1 MAHHH
6 SLLFILLVA
15 ALAPLIAE
23 VPLRLRPP
31 LVVLELLL
39 GMLVGPQGLALVAA
53 DGAIPTLSALGLSFL
68 FFIAGME
75 LDFSTLR
82 GRPLQL
88 GIAGW
93 ILSIALALALTY
105 GLHDMGLVSAPL
117 LVAVALATTAI
128 GTLLPILRDAGELD
142 GAFGRL
148 VLGAGAIGEFAPIIV
163 FSLLMA
169 DDTGLGKQT
178 ELLVTFVLIAVACA
192 ALAFRLRPPRI
203 VALLA
208 RSLHSTS
215 QLPIRLAILLLG
227 SMVVLADL
235 FDLNLL
241 LGAFAAGAV
250 VGLVAR
256 GPEAES
262 FRHKIDALGFG
273 FLIPIF
279 FVVSG
284 TQIDVA
290 ALFANTDSLVR
301 VPLFLLLLFVV
312 RGAPSL
318 LYRSLGLRHRLRLA
332 LFSAT
337 SLPLVVVITGIGTA
351 TGRMLPANAAALV
364 GAAIL
369 SVLIFP
375 LIALLLGPQPAVA
388 VTEEAEADSL

>member
-1 MAHHH
+1 MSHPH
-6 SLLFILLVA
+6 SLLFILLAA

-39 GMLVGPQGLALVAA
+39 GMLVGPQGLNLVAA

-93 ILSIALALALTY
+93 ILSIALALAVAY
-105 GLHDMGLVSAPL
+105 GLHALGIITAPL

-128 GTLLPILRDAGELD
+128 GTLLPILRDAGERD
-142 GAFGRL
+142 SEFGRL
-148 VLGAGAIGEFAPIIV
+148 VLGAGAIGEFAPIIL
-163 FSLLMA
+163 FSLLMT
-169 DDTGLGKQT
+169 DDTGLGRQS
-178 ELLVTFVLIAVACA
+178 ELLITFVFIAVACA
-192 ALAFRLRPPRI
+192 ALALRVRPPQV

-208 RSLHSTS
+208 RSLHATS

-227 SMVVLADL
+227 AMVVLADL

-241 LGAFAAGAV
+241 LGAFAAGAL

-256 GPEAES
+256 GPEAEP
-262 FRHKIDALGFG
+262 FRHKIDAVGFG

-284 TQIDVA
+284 SQIDLA
-290 ALFANTDSLVR
+290 ALFAKSETLVR
-301 VPLFLLLLFVV
+301 VPIFLLLLFLV

-318 LYRSLGLRHRLRLA
+318 LYRSLSLRERLRLA

-337 SLPLVVVITGIGTA
+337 SLPLIVVIAGIGTA
-351 TGRMLPANAAALV
+351 SGRMVSANAAAMI

-369 SVLIFP
+369 SVLLFP
-375 LIALLLGPQPAVA
+375 LIALLLGPPPVA
-388 VTEEAEADSL
+388 ALAEEPETDSL

>member
-1 MAHHH
+1 MPHPH
-6 SLLFILLVA
+6 SLLFILLAA

-39 GMLVGPQGLALVAA
+39 GMLVGPQGLNLVASE
-53 DGAIPTLSALGLSFL
+53 GAIPTLSALGLSFL

-75 LDFSTLR
+75 LDFSSLR

-93 ILSIALALALTY
+93 LLSIALALALAY
-105 GLHDMGLVSAPL
+105 ALRSMGLVAEPL
-117 LVAVALATTAI
+117 FVAVALTTTAI
-128 GTLLPILRDAGELD
+128 GTVLPILRDAGERD
-142 GAFGRL
+142 SDFGRL
-148 VLGAGAIGEFAPIIV
+148 VLGAGALGEFGPIIL
-163 FSLLMA
+163 FSLLTA
-169 DDTGLGKQT
+169 DDVGLGRQT
-178 ELLVTFVLIAVACA
+178 ELLITFALIAVACA
-192 ALAFRLRPPRI
+192 ALALRVRPPRV

-227 SMVVLADL
+227 GMVVLAGL

-241 LGAFAAGAV
+241 LGAFAAGSL
-250 VGLVAR
+250 VGVVAR
-256 GPEAES
+256 GPEAEP
-262 FRHKIDALGFG
+262 FRHKVDALGFG

-290 ALFANTDSLVR
+290 DLVANSDSLVR
-301 VPLFLLLLFVV
+301 VPLFLALLFIV
-312 RGAPSL
+312 RGAPCL
-318 LYRSLGLRHRLRLA
+318 LYRGIGVRDRLCLA
-332 LFSAT
+332 LFSST
-337 SLPLVVVITGIGTA
+337 TLPLVVVITSIGSA
-351 TGRMLPANAAALV
+351 GGQMLPANAAALV

-375 LIALLLGPQPAVA
+375 LIALLLRPQPVAAVSS
-388 VTEEAEADSL
+388 EPDADSL

>member
-1 MAHHH
+1 MSHPH
-6 SLLFILLVA
+6 SLLFILLAA

-39 GMLVGPQGLALVAA
+39 GMLVGPQGLNLVAA
-53 DGAIPTLSALGLSFL
+53 EGAIPTLSALGLSFL

-93 ILSIALALALTY
+93 ILSIALALAVAY
-105 GLHDMGLVSAPL
+105 GLHELGIITAPL

-128 GTLLPILRDAGELD
+128 GTLLPILRDAGERD
-142 GAFGRL
+142 SEFGRL
-148 VLGAGAIGEFAPIIV
+148 VLGAGAIGEFAPIIL
-163 FSLLMA
+163 FSLLMT
-169 DDTGLGKQT
+169 DDTGLGRQS
-178 ELLVTFVLIAVACA
+178 ELLITFVFIAVACA
-192 ALAFRLRPPRI
+192 ALALRVRPPQV

-208 RSLHSTS
+208 RSLHATS

-227 SMVVLADL
+227 TMVVLADL

-241 LGAFAAGAV
+241 LGAFAAGAL

-256 GPEAES
+256 GPEAEP
-262 FRHKIDALGFG
+262 FRHKIDAVGFG

-284 TQIDVA
+284 SQIDLA
-290 ALFANTDSLVR
+290 ALFAKSETLVR
-301 VPLFLLLLFVV
+301 VPIFLLLLFLV

-318 LYRSLGLRHRLRLA
+318 LYRGLSLRERLRLA

-337 SLPLVVVITGIGTA
+337 SLPLIVVIAGIGTA
-351 TGRMLPANAAALV
+351 TGRMVSANAAAMI

-369 SVLIFP
+369 SVLLFP
-375 LIALLLGPQPAVA
+375 LIALLLGPPPVA
-388 VTEEAEADSL
+388 ALTEEAETDSL

>member
-1 MAHHH
+1 MSHPH
-6 SLLFILLVA
+6 SLLFILLAA

-39 GMLVGPQGLALVAA
+39 GMLVGPQGLNLVAA

-93 ILSIALALALTY
+93 ILSIALALAVAY
-105 GLHDMGLVSAPL
+105 GLHALGIITAPL

-128 GTLLPILRDAGELD
+128 GTLLPILRDAGERD
-142 GAFGRL
+142 SEFGRL
-148 VLGAGAIGEFAPIIV
+148 VLGAGAIGEFAPIIL
-163 FSLLMA
+163 FSLLMT
-169 DDTGLGKQT
+169 DDTGLGRQT
-178 ELLVTFVLIAVACA
+178 ELLITFVFIAVACA
-192 ALAFRLRPPRI
+192 ALALRVRPPQV

-208 RSLHSTS
+208 RSLHATS

-227 SMVVLADL
+227 AMVVLADL

-241 LGAFAAGAV
+241 LGAFAAGAL

-256 GPEAES
+256 GPEAEP
-262 FRHKIDALGFG
+262 FRHKIDAVGFG

-284 TQIDVA
+284 SQIDLA
-290 ALFANTDSLVR
+290 ALFANSETLVR
-301 VPLFLLLLFVV
+301 VPIFLLLLFLV

-318 LYRSLGLRHRLRLA
+318 LYRSLSLRERLRLA

-337 SLPLVVVITGIGTA
+337 SLPLIVVIAGIGTA
-351 TGRMLPANAAALV
+351 SGRMVSANAAAMI

-369 SVLIFP
+369 SVLLFP
-375 LIALLLGPQPAVA
+375 LIALLLGPPPVA
-388 VTEEAEADSL
+388 ALAEEPETDSL